1 MRALDKVER
10 MDDVKKKMMEKMD
23 VSIEHLKGELSGIRT
38 GRASLILFDSIKVN
52 YYGTPTPLKQIA
64 TLSIPESRT
73 VTIQPWDISQMQEVE
88 KAILGSGLG
97 LTPSNDGKIIRIGIP
112 PLTEERRKDLVKLVK
127 RMGEECKVAIRNLRR
142 DSNDELKSLQK
153 EGTLSEDGLR
163 KSQDEVQKIT
173 DQTIGKV
180 DEILRKKEAE
190 ILEV

>member
-1 MRALDKVER
+1 MA
-10 MDDVKKKMMEKMD
+10 DVKKRMMEKMD

-38 GRASLILFDSIKVN
+38 GRASLILFDSIQVN

-88 KAILGSGLG
+88 KAILSSGLG

-127 RMGEECKVAIRNLRR
+127 RIGEDCKVAIRNLRR
-142 DSNDELKSLQK
+142 ESNDELKALQK
-153 EGTLSEDGLR
+153 GGTLSEDGLR
-163 KSQDEVQKIT
+163 KSQDEVQKMT

-180 DEILRKKEAE
+180 EEILKKKEAE

>member
-1 MRALDKVER
+1 MSE
-10 MDDVKKKMMEKMD
+10 DVKKRMVEKMT
-23 VSIEHLKGELSGIRT
+23 VSIDHLKGELSGVRT
-38 GRASLILFDSIKVN
+38 GRASLVLFDHVQVN

-64 TLSIPESRT
+64 TLSVPESRL
-73 VTIQPWDISQMQEVE
+73 VTIQPWDVSQLAEIE

-127 RMGEECKVAIRNLRR
+127 KMGEECKVAIRNLRR
-142 DSNDELKSLQK
+142 ETNDELKGLQK
-153 EGTLSEDGLR
+153 EGTLSEDAAR
-163 KSQDEVQKIT
+163 KSQDEVQKLT

-180 DEILRKKEAE
+180 DEILKRKETE

>member
-1 MRALDKVER
+1 